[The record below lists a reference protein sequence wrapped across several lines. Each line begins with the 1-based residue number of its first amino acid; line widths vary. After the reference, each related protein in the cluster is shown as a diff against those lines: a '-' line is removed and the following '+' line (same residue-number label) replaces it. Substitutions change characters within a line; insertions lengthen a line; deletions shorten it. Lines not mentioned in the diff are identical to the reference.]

1 MLYSMKFYSLAALFA
16 VLVVAGCGSK
26 TSMSSTDTTT
36 PTAEVAPTAD
46 TTTPTA
52 EVAPTADT
60 TTPTA
65 EVAPTDLAPS
75 CQKYV
80 DFMKCVVEKTPEAAR
95 AQAQSA
101 LDQAMTQFKSLNAD
115 QQGQA
120 CDMATQALE
129 SNKDAYAQ
137 LGCEIK

>member
-26 TSMSSTDTTT
+26 TSMSST
-36 PTAEVAPTAD
+36 D